1 MNEPRKPLSQALI
14 AVTAVRLIDE
24 AEEDGFSMRSLAR
37 ALNVDPMA
45 IYRHLPNKDAVVRAA
60 IDIVIGSCVLPAVS
74 MPWQDRLR
82 AICRAYRG
90 LAVAHPGV
98 FPLLCTRAGFVPN
111 DYPILDACL
120 SALSEAGL
128 SPEDT
133 VRAASTFLGYAQGFA
148 LEELTG
154 TLRPLSDSEEREIRS
169 LSATDY
175 PSIASLVDTLADAD
189 LDGEFEF
196 GLAIMVAGI
205 EQRVSE
211 K

>member
-1 MNEPRKPLSQALI
+1 
-14 AVTAVRLIDE
+14 
-24 AEEDGFSMRSLAR
+24 MRSLAR
-37 ALNVDPMA
+37 ALHVDPMA
-45 IYRHLPNKDAVVRAA
+45 LYRHLPNKEAVVQAA
-60 IDIVIGSCVLPAVS
+60 VDVVLGNCPLPDVS

-82 AICRAYRG
+82 AICRAFRG

-111 DYPILDACL
+111 DYPILDAYL

-128 SPEDT
+128 SPRDT

-154 TLRPLSDSEEREIRS
+154 TLRPLLDSEEREIRS
-169 LSATDY
+169 LPASDY

-196 GLAIMVAGI
+196 GLDIMVAGI

-211 K
+211 TSKRAER